1 MIGGRFSITGSIRRI
16 TNVDGS
22 DMSSFGLSDIKRT
35 IPGAAFS
42 RAERYVH
49 QGRVRDV
56 GPGDAAGTL
65 IGHVQGTERKP
76 YEQHIRVVGDG
87 QHRRI
92 IGWCSCPVG
101 ANCKHVAAVLL
112 AALDHADN
120 HGLGQG
126 RAPGTASIEPDLAR
140 WLDDL
145 ETASAPEPTND
156 YPPEIRQRLI
166 YVLDTESAG
175 QTCPPV
181 SLQLYSVRLLK
192 GGNYSARPNTY
203 TASNAFN
210 HPAAK
215 FLRPNDLSI
224 LQGLCRYRSV
234 SHAIGGGH
242 RLEGEVGTRLLEQV
256 LATGRCRWQSL
267 NGPILKQGEP
277 RPATARWQTVVDGRQ
292 RPIFE
297 IGGTAGT
304 PATTGAPATILPLTP
319 PHYVDRDKGEI
330 GIIETGMPA
339 RLANAFAR
347 APMVKPTDVP
357 KLVGALERALP
368 DQSLPMPVTLSK
380 RRRKD
385 ILPKP
390 HLRLMTA
397 DLDYRQTRYWETPAN
412 DIAAIARLSFDY
424 EGTRIGAAEKKRELS
439 RIDGSDIVS
448 IVRQPSTEKVFRTR
462 LEDLGFE
469 RIDEV
474 GLYDVTP
481 EHRSD
486 FVMMGPDPED
496 ELLDPERVL
505 LEFSYHHLPVLR
517 AEGWVVEVD
526 DDYPVHIA
534 ETGGDWFA
542 EVQESSGI
550 DWFGV
555 ELGIMVDGERVSVL
569 PLLLDLL
576 DSMHYGAG
584 LGDLEALTA
593 GEVTFVPLQDGR
605 LLPLDS
611 ERFRPLLAALF
622 ELFEMGA
629 IGDDGTLKLNPMQ
642 AADLAD
648 LAAATEAINLRWLG
662 GERLLALG
670 TRLRNAGRIKPVE
683 PPSGFKGQLRF
694 YQKEGL
700 NWLQFLSEVELGGI
714 LADDMGLG
722 KTVQTLAH
730 ILVEKKSGRAD
741 RPSLMVAPTSLMANW
756 RLEAARFTPELEVL
770 TLHGSERKQYFDR
783 IKDHDVILTTYAL
796 LRYDKD
802 VLLGQDYHLVILDEA
817 QNIKNPKATVTR
829 LVHQLKARHRL
840 CLTGTPLENH
850 LGELWSLCHFLNP
863 GLLGDSQAFRRVFR
877 TPIEKHDN
885 FDRSRL
891 LARRLQPFLLRR
903 LKAEV
908 EQDLPEKTEIVENIE
923 LAGDQRDLY
932 ESIRLAM
939 HERVRREI
947 AAKGA
952 ARSHIIILD
961 ALLKLRQ
968 VCCDPH
974 LLKLD
979 AAKKVEKSAKLER
992 LMDMLPAMIEDGRR
1006 ILLFS
1011 QFTSMLAL
1019 NARLDRGRT
1028 QQAKTRLPEAHRPHQ
1043 GQGRPGRRVSER
1055 RGAALPDQPQSRW
1068 QRPQPHRR
1076 RHRHPLRSLV
1086 EPCRRGPGHR
1096 PRPPYRP
1103 GEAGLRL
1110 QAQNTRHS
1118 RGKNP
1123 GTAGQKTQPCRR
1135 AVRNRRQEG
1144 HQPRCRRYRRPL
1156 RADRRL
1162 TIPAAR
1168 EALFRHNQH
1177 RRCMGCE

>member
-1 MIGGRFSITGSIRRI
+1 
-16 TNVDGS
+16 
-22 DMSSFGLSDIKRT
+22 MSPFGLSDIKRT
-35 IPGAAFS
+35 IPGAAFA

-56 GPGDAAGTL
+56 GPGEEADTL

-76 YEQHIRVVGDG
+76 YEQHIRIVGGG
-87 QHRRI
+87 QHRHI

-101 ANCKHVAAVLL
+101 ANCKHVGAVLL
-112 AALDHADN
+112 AALHQSDTKPTSNGSGPVAVM
-120 HGLGQG
+120 
-126 RAPGTASIEPDLAR
+126 EPDLER
-140 WLDDL
+140 WLDNL
-145 ETASAPEPTND
+145 EAASAPEPTND
-156 YPPEIRQRLI
+156 YPPEIQQRLI
-166 YVLDTESAG
+166 YVLDTEGAW
-175 QTCPPV
+175 QTHPPL

-192 GGNYSARPNTY
+192 NGNYGGRPSSY

-210 HPAAK
+210 HPPAK
-215 FLRPNDLSI
+215 FLRPNDLMI
-224 LQGLCRYRSV
+224 LQDLCRHRALSN
-234 SHAIGGGH
+234 AIGSGH
-242 RLEGEVGTRLLEQV
+242 RLEGEVGAGLLEQI
-256 LATGRCRWQSL
+256 LRTGRCRWQSL
-267 NGPILKQGEP
+267 EGPILKQGEP
-277 RPATARWQTVVDGRQ
+277 RLATARWQTSVDGRQ

-297 IGGTAGT
+297 IDAAAGI
-304 PATTGAPATILPLTP
+304 PATVLPLTP

-347 APMVKPTDVP
+347 APMVKPSDVP
-357 KLVGALERALP
+357 KLVSALENALP
-368 DQSLPMPVTLSK
+368 DQTLPMPVVLRK
-380 RRRKD
+380 QRRKD
-385 ILPKP
+385 IEPRP
-390 HLRLMTA
+390 HLRLTTA
-397 DLDYRQTRYWETPAN
+397 CLDYRRTRYWATPTS
-412 DIAAIARLSFDY
+412 DMAAIARLSFDY
-424 EGTRIGAAEKKRELS
+424 ESTRVGAADKKRELS
-439 RIDGSDIVS
+439 RIDGSEIVS
-448 IVRQPSTEKVFRTR
+448 IVRRTSEEKVFRTR

-481 EHRSD
+481 EHRGD
-486 FVMMGPDPED
+486 FIMIGPDPEED
-496 ELLDPERVL
+496 LLDPERAL

-517 AEGWVVEVD
+517 AEGWTVEVD

-534 ETGGDWFA
+534 EAGHDWFA
-542 EVQESSGI
+542 DVREGSGI

-555 ELGIMVDGERVSVL
+555 ELGIMVDGKRISVL

-576 DSMHYGAG
+576 ESMQFGAG

-593 GEVTFVPLQDGR
+593 GDVTFVPLQDGR
-605 LLPLDS
+605 LVPLDS
-611 ERFRPLLAALF
+611 ERLRPLLAALF

-629 IGDDGTLKLNPMQ
+629 IDEDGSLRLNPMQ

-662 GERLLALG
+662 GERLLELG
-670 TRLRNAGRIKPVE
+670 ARLRNAGQIKPVE
-683 PPSGFKGQLRF
+683 PPSGFKGLLRF

-700 NWLQFLSEVELGGI
+700 SWLQFLREVELGGI

-730 ILVEKKSGRAD
+730 ILVEKRSGRAD
-741 RPSLMVAPTSLMANW
+741 RPSLVVAPTSLMANW
-756 RLEAARFTPELEVL
+756 RLEAQRFAPDLKVL
-770 TLHGSERKQYFDR
+770 TLHGSERKQHFDD
-783 IKDHDVILTTYAL
+783 IEKHDLVLTTYAL

-817 QNIKNPKATVTR
+817 QNIKNPKAAVTR

-863 GLLGDSQAFRRVFR
+863 GLLGDSQTFRRVFR

-885 FDRSRL
+885 VDRSRQ
-891 LARRLQPFLLRR
+891 LARRVQPFLLRR
-903 LKAEV
+903 TKAEV

-952 ARSHIIILD
+952 GRSHIIILD

-968 VCCDPH
+968 VCCDPR

-979 AAKKVEKSAKLER
+979 AAKKIEESAKLER
-992 LMDMLPAMIEDGRR
+992 LMDMLTAMIEEGRR

-1011 QFTSMLAL
+1011 QFTSMLTLIEAEL
-1019 NARLDRGRT
+1019 KKLKLGYLKLTGRTKDRGALVEEFQNGT
-1028 QQAKTRLPEAHRPHQ
+1028 VPLFLISLKAGGSGLNLTAADTVIHYDPWWNPAVEDQATDRAHRI
-1043 GQGRPGRRVSER
+1043 GQDKPVFVYKLRTLGTVEEKIQELQARKRSLADGLFETGGKAITSLDAE
-1055 RGAALPDQPQSRW
+1055 GIAALFAPID
-1068 QRPQPHRR
+1068 
-1076 RHRHPLRSLV
+1076 
-1086 EPCRRGPGHR
+1086 G
-1096 PRPPYRP
+1096 
-1103 GEAGLRL
+1103 
-1110 QAQNTRHS
+1110 
-1118 RGKNP
+1118 
-1123 GTAGQKTQPCRR
+1123 
-1135 AVRNRRQEG
+1135 
-1144 HQPRCRRYRRPL
+1144 
-1156 RADRRL
+1156 
-1162 TIPAAR
+1162 
-1168 EALFRHNQH
+1168 
-1177 RRCMGCE
+1177 